1 MCRLGGDVSDG
12 SRAGVWLTVSGL
24 REFPIS
30 ASAGFGPDRR
40 RAVRDAARSLA
51 FALAL
56 AFAIVLLA
64 GDAALAVC
72 TPTSPVDNAT
82 VTCTGATIDQNAAA
96 GYGTSTDT
104 GNVITVAAGAS
115 VTGTGSRS
123 GLIFNT
129 STVLNYGTITGGLYG
144 IQTGANLVDI
154 TNAGT
159 ISGSIAAIQLFGG
172 GNTLTLAPG
181 SVINGLV
188 QSTAGGNI
196 FQLGGSGAGTFDISA
211 LGDTAQYR
219 NFGTFNKIDSSVW
232 TLTGA
237 TTFSGDVNVNGGTLL
252 VNGSLA
258 SAGTVLVSPGAT
270 LGGTGILPATFLDDG
285 ATLAPGTPTAIGTLT
300 VNTLLLFC
308 GCSLYSVKVSG
319 LSADKT
325 QVNGDVY
332 LSDAPVVATVTGS
345 SLAKRYTILTASG
358 GLNDTFGTLTG
369 NTPAGFTPSL
379 SYDANNVY
387 LNYQFTPVL
396 PAGLNGNQQSVA
408 GAATSGAVNIF
419 NAGAAIPVAFGALT
433 PAMLT
438 QMSGEVATG
447 SQQATFDAMTQFM
460 GLMTD
465 PFTAGRGFD
474 APGATGFAGEGDAS
488 HADPKTGRQRTGS
501 EREAYGM
508 IAKAGPRIPGFDPR
522 WSVWAAGFG
531 GGQTTDGNA
540 VVGSNT
546 ATSRL
551 GGVAVGVDYWFSP
564 LTIAGFAL
572 AGGGTNF
579 SVANSGSGR
588 SDLFQAG
595 AFVRHTVASA
605 YVTAAAAYGWQDIA
619 TDRTV
624 TISGI
629 DQLRAR
635 FNANAFSGR
644 LEGGNRMVIPWM
656 GGIGLTPYAAG
667 QVINFDLPAYAETA
681 LSGANTF
688 ALAYVA
694 KSVTA
699 TRSELGLR
707 PDKSFTLGDA
717 IMTLRGR
724 AAWAHDFNPDR
735 AASATFQTLPGA
747 SFVVNGAARAR
758 DAALTTA
765 SAEIKF
771 VSGLSLAAT
780 FEGEFSDVTR
790 SYAGK
795 GVARYTW

>member
-1 MCRLGGDVSDG
+1 VTLR
-12 SRAGVWLTVSGL
+12 VSGW
-24 REFPIS
+24 RVYPIS
-30 ASAGFGPDRR
+30 ASAGFGLDQRSAV
-40 RAVRDAARSLA
+40 RAVARS
-51 FALAL
+51 LAL

-64 GDAALAVC
+64 GHAALAVC
-72 TPTSPVDNAT
+72 TPTSPINNAT
-82 VTCTGATIDQNAAA
+82 VTCTGATIDQNLAA

-115 VTGTGSRS
+115 VTGTGGRD

-129 STVLNYGTITGGLYG
+129 ATVLNQGTITGGLYG
-144 IQTGANLVDI
+144 IQAGANFADI

-159 ISGSIAAIQLFGG
+159 ISGSIAAIQFFGN
-172 GNTLTLAPG
+172 GNTLTLTPG

-211 LGDTAQYR
+211 LGDSAQYR
-219 NFGTFNKIDSSVW
+219 NFGTLNKIDSSVW

-237 TTFSGDVNVNGGTLL
+237 ATFGGDVNVNGGTLI

-258 SAGTVLVSPGAT
+258 SANTIFVSPGAT
-270 LGGTGILPATFLDDG
+270 LGGTGTLPSTFLDDG
-285 ATLAPGTPTAIGTLT
+285 ATLAPGTPATIGTLT
-300 VNTLLLFC
+300 VNTILLFC
-308 GCSLYSVKVSG
+308 NCSVYSVKVSG

-325 QVNGDVY
+325 QVNGDVF
-332 LSDAPVVATVTGS
+332 LSEAPVVATVTGS
-345 SLAKRYTILTASG
+345 SIAKRYTILTASG
-358 GLNDTFGTLTG
+358 GLNDTFGTVTG

-387 LNYQFTPVL
+387 LNYQFAPVL

-408 GAATSGAVNIF
+408 GAATAGAGNIF
-419 NAGAAIPVAFGALT
+419 NAGGAIPVAFGALT

-438 QMSGEVATG
+438 QMSGEIATG
-447 SQQATFDAMTQFM
+447 SQQTTFDAMTQFM
-460 GLMTD
+460 ALMTD
-465 PFTAGRGFD
+465 PFTAGRGFE
-474 APGATGFAGEGDAS
+474 APGAIGFAEGDAT
-488 HADPKTGRQRTGS
+488 HAYAATSPNRTGS

-508 IAKAGPRIPGFDPR
+508 ITRAAPAPAFDAR

-540 VVGSNT
+540 ALGSNT

-551 GGVAVGVDYWFSP
+551 GAAAVGVDYWFSP
-564 LTIAGFAL
+564 QTIAGFAL

-579 SVANSGSGR
+579 SVADGGSGR

-595 AFVRHTVASA
+595 AFVRHTVGSA

-619 TDRTV
+619 TNRTV

-629 DQLRAR
+629 DQLHAR

-644 LEGGNRMVIPWM
+644 VEGGNRMVTSWM
-656 GGIGLTPYAAG
+656 GGVGLTPYAAA
-667 QVINFDLPAYAETA
+667 QAINFDLPAYAESV

-688 ALAYVA
+688 ALAYAA

-707 PDKSFTLGDA
+707 SDKSFAVGDA
-717 IMTLRGR
+717 ILTVRGR
-724 AAWAHDFNPDR
+724 AAWAHDFNADR
-735 AASATFQTLPGA
+735 VASATFQTLPGA
-747 SFVVNGAARAR
+747 SFVVNGAAQAH

-765 SAEIKF
+765 AAEMKF

-780 FEGEFSDVTR
+780 FEGEFSEVTR

-795 GVARYTW
+795 GVMRYTW